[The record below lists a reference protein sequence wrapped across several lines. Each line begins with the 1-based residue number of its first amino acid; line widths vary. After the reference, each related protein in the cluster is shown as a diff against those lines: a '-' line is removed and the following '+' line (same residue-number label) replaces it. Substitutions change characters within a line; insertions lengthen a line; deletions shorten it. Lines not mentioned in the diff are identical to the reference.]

1 MPLTGAG
8 EGKWPETN
16 IGECAPEDGSHFL
29 EEFVTSGILWA
40 INEEMFWPYGA
51 ALAFHTDDKGK
62 ICGWSLQPSPD
73 GKRVDIPKEVKDRRW
88 AAYMDTCTRLLG
100 WEAGW

>member
-8 EGKWPETN
+8 PFPEKQPNFPDTEGALP
-16 IGECAPEDGSHFL
+16 L
-29 EEFVTSGILWA
+29 EELITSGVLWA

-51 ALAFHTDDKGK
+51 ALALHVNEEGK
-62 ICGWSLQPSPD
+62 VCGWSLQPSPD
-73 GKRVDIPKEVKDRRW
+73 GTRIDIPQEVKSDRW
-88 AAYMDTCTRLLG
+88 AKYRDTVRKMLG

>member
-8 EGKWPETN
+8 
-16 IGECAPEDGSHFL
+16 DGSLPEAPFPHDDENARPL
-29 EEFVTSGILWA
+29 EELVTSGILWA

-51 ALAFHTDDKGK
+51 ALAIHVKDGK
-62 ICGWSLQPSPD
+62 VCGWSLQKSPN
-73 GKRVDIPKEVKDRRW
+73 GTRIDIPTEVKEDRWKR
-88 AAYMDTCTRLLG
+88 YQDTLHEHLG